1 MARLVKLTFLGD
13 LLCQREQ
20 ITAVAKAKCGYDV
33 VFEGVKHLWKD
44 SDYVVGNL
52 ETPVAGKKL
61 RYTYEAMRFNA
72 PESFLTAIRDSGIH
86 FLSTANN
93 HALDRGVA
101 GVNGTLRNLVALG
114 LEHDGTFETREQSEQ
129 VFVKEIGGLR
139 VAFISCTY
147 GTNQGLKCNFLPDD
161 ELWRVAIMKYPEQ
174 VVTTKSFLV
183 KRFVSNLIPARI
195 KGFLRRGRGR
205 TAHVP
210 VYADSVPLAEFGKP
224 EHERFVEAICSK
236 IARANKVADLTVLLP
251 HMGGQ
256 YNAVPGPW
264 QMRMTETLVGAGAD
278 LVVTNHAHTPLGIGR
293 IGRVPV
299 AYALGNFC
307 FTPGV
312 GFYNAQCQADYSEI
326 LHCWVDG
333 QTRQIVKLSVDLAK
347 SVTRADGVSVVVP
360 VTSDDVQGKI
370 VRERMGL
377 DD

>member
-1 MARLVKLTFLGD
+1 MGKVIKLTFLGD
-13 LLCQREQ
+13 MLCQREQ
-20 ITAVAKAKCGYDV
+20 IVAVEKAKCGYDV
-33 VFEGVKHLWKD
+33 VFDQVKHLWAD

-72 PESFLTAIRDSGIH
+72 PEGFLAAVRHAGIH

-101 GVNGTLRNLVALG
+101 GVNGTLRNLDALG
-114 LEHDGTFETREQSEQ
+114 LEHDGTFETKEQSEQ
-129 VFVKEIGGLR
+129 IFVKEIGGLR

-147 GTNQGLKCNFLPDD
+147 GTNQGLKCNYLPDD
-161 ELWRVAIMKYPEQ
+161 ELWRVAILKYPEQ
-174 VVTTKSFLV
+174 VVATRSFLV
-183 KRFVSNLIPARI
+183 KRFVSNLIPLWI
-195 KGFLRRGRGR
+195 KDILRKRKGRA
-205 TAHVP
+205 TSAP
-210 VYADSVPLAEFGKP
+210 VHADSVSLVEFGKS
-224 EHERFVEAICSK
+224 EHERFVAAICAK
-236 IARANKVADLTVLLP
+236 IARAKEVADLTVVLP

-264 QMRMTETLVGAGAD
+264 QMKMTETLVGAGAD
-278 LVVTNHAHTPLGIGR
+278 LVVTNHAHTPLGFGTV
-293 IGRVPV
+293 GSVPV

-326 LHCWVDG
+326 LHCWIDG